1 MLINGLSILKTSI
14 LCNTVQS
21 KSNRLFH
28 RIREVLSKIHK
39 KIQWASI
46 VRIDLKKTVGKIY
59 SIRYQTYKIIVIK
72 TVRYELDQQNK

>member
-39 KIQWASI
+39 KIQGASI

>member
-72 TVRYELDQQNK
+72 TVRYDLDQHNK